1 MNCSQTYP
9 DSLQP
14 SLAGCIVG
22 IWGHRPAQSLESLAA
37 FFFIAEA
44 LNQVA
49 KVYIRS
55 HMVTPKK
62 AKKHPSKM
70 TSDELVR
77 HIFHPGIVKHVHA
90 ILEEHNSKPK
100 AKKGRATTKP

>member
-1 MNCSQTYP
+1 
-9 DSLQP
+9 
-14 SLAGCIVG
+14 
-22 IWGHRPAQSLESLAA
+22 
-37 FFFIAEA
+37 
-44 LNQVA
+44 
-49 KVYIRS
+49 
-55 HMVTPKK
+55 MVTPKK